1 MVASPPEETE
11 IHVMAALLNWP
22 PPLPSPPPPPPRATG
37 GQTMSPE
44 QLAKIDSEAAVL
56 AELAALG
63 V

>member
-1 MVASPPEETE
+1 
-11 IHVMAALLNWP
+11 MAALLNLP
-22 PPLPSPPPPPPRATG
+22 PPLPSLPPPPPRATG